1 MSGPTPKTRQMVIK
15 RDQST
20 CQWCGCHVDTSS
32 GWYSLQHRRS
42 RGMGGTKQAWV
53 NGPANLVLMCGTGTT
68 RCHGH
73 VEAHPIEAAGRG
85 FRLGI
90 GEHPDLTPI
99 EDWSGFRW
107 RLEVDGSRT
116 ALEVAR

>member
-1 MSGPTPKTRQMVIK
+1 VTAKKVTMKTRLAVWD
-15 RDQST
+15 RDKGQ
-20 CQWCGCHVDTSS
+20 CQWGGEFLPEGIGDV
-32 GWYSLQHRRS
+32 QHRRARMSGGS
-42 RGMGGTKQAWV
+42 RLPWI
-53 NGPANLVLMCGTGTT
+53 NSCANLVLVC
-68 RCHGH
+68 RPCHMAI
-73 VEAHPIEAAGRG
+73 EAHPIEAAGRG

-90 GEHPDLTPI
+90 GEHPDMTPL